1 MTWLNGRFVAG
12 AGAAGLLA
20 FAGGAGVAAWRA
32 DGAATAAVSQTG
44 GGDQVSAQDIAAKS
58 RDAYAAL
65 SSYSDSGTVVSEM
78 AGQRNTLTF
87 NTRLQRP
94 NLYRIDWTQGTGPK
108 SVVWSDGRG
117 DHLEATAPG
126 QGKAA
131 KTQTLPDMK
140 NALTRAAGVSWSAAS
155 TIPGAFFNQDVG
167 DVFVAPVA
175 SGRYPLQKEKDA
187 KVGDVDCYVVSS
199 VLDFSKIPDNKG
211 KPGTASTMLWIGKG
225 DFLIHQC
232 RTKYVEKVDSSAA
245 QSDQAID
252 DAIKKSLAMQNKPAT
267 PEAIAAMRPQ
277 MKAIM
282 KQVQSTLK
290 AGFEAGVVFTQT
302 HENIV
307 VNKKLSPAAFRIVD
321 GG

>member
-1 MTWLNGRFVAG
+1 MTWLNGKFVAG
-12 AGAAGLLA
+12 V
-20 FAGGAGVAAWRA
+20 GVAALLA
-32 DGAATAAVSQTG
+32 GGTATAAVAQTD
-44 GGDQVSAQDIAAKS
+44 GGDQVTAQDIAAKS
-58 RDAYAAL
+58 RDAYTAL
-65 SSYSDSGTVVSEM
+65 SSYSDSGIVVSEM

-108 SVVWSDGRG
+108 SVVWSDGSG
-117 DHLEATAPG
+117 DHLEAAAPG

-131 KTQTLPDMK
+131 QTQTMQGMK
-140 NALTRAAGVSWSAAS
+140 KAFTRAAGLSWSAAS
-155 TIPGAFFNQDVG
+155 TIPGAFFNQDLG

-175 SGRYPLQKEKDA
+175 AGRYPLQKEKDA

-211 KPGTASTMLWIGKG
+211 KPGTASTMLWIGKR

-232 RTKYVEKVDSSAA
+232 RTKYVEKVDSSAP
-245 QSDQAID
+245 QSEQELDE
-252 DAIKKSLAMQNKPAT
+252 AIKKSLAMQNKPAT

-282 KQVQSTLK
+282 KQVHSTLK
-290 AGFEAGVVFTQT
+290 SGFESGVVFTQT

-307 VNKKLSPAAFRIVD
+307 LNEKLSPAAFTR
-321 GG
+321 